1 VASKIRASGQTCV
14 SANRIFVQQDILPL
28 FTERLKKKMETFNS
42 GSGFDEST
50 SAGPLINRAAIKKVL
65 EHVND
70 ATGKGA
76 QLITGGEALQGN
88 FMKPTILTGL
98 KPSMRIAQEEIFGPV
113 AALFPFKDEDEVL
126 LLANSTAVGLGGYIY
141 TKDIN
146 RVWRTVEKLDAGTIG
161 INSGMVSD
169 AAVPFGGI
177 KESGFG
183 KEGSKYG
190 LEDYIV
196 VKALTFGGI
205 GL

>member
-1 VASKIRASGQTCV
+1 V
-14 SANRIFVQQDILPL
+14 D
-28 FTERLKKKMETFNS
+28 
-42 GSGFDEST
+42 
-50 SAGPLINRAAIKKVL
+50 
-65 EHVND
+65 D
-70 ATGKGA
+70 ATAKGA
-76 QLITGGEALQGN
+76 QLITGGQALQGN

-205 GL
+205 GS

>member
-1 VASKIRASGQTCV
+1 
-14 SANRIFVQQDILPL
+14 
-28 FTERLKKKMETFNS
+28 
-42 GSGFDEST
+42 
-50 SAGPLINRAAIKKVL
+50 
-65 EHVND
+65 
-70 ATGKGA
+70 
-76 QLITGGEALQGN
+76 
-88 FMKPTILTGL
+88 MKPTILTGL

>member
-1 VASKIRASGQTCV
+1 MRYS
-14 SANRIFVQQDILPL
+14 PL
-28 FTERLKKKMETFNS
+28 RTRTKFCYW
-42 GSGFDEST
+42 
-50 SAGPLINRAAIKKVL
+50 
-65 EHVND
+65 
-70 ATGKGA
+70 
-76 QLITGGEALQGN
+76 
-88 FMKPTILTGL
+88 LTG
-98 KPSMRIAQEEIFGPV
+98 I
-113 AALFPFKDEDEVL
+113 
-126 LLANSTAVGLGGYIY
+126 LGGYIY

-169 AAVPFGGI
+169 AAVPFSGI

-183 KEGSKYG
+183 KEESKYG